1 MPTTTTS
8 TGSREKT
15 QISMVVDKAV
25 KDKAYENLKQAGL
38 KPSDIFRDVL
48 HYIATTGE
56 PPIKKELLSAEDR
69 ELLIEAKKVLANPG
83 KITRVKIDDLD
94 KL

>member
-1 MPTTTTS
+1 MNATVS
-8 TGSREKT
+8 TDRT
-15 QISMVVDKAV
+15 QISLVVDKAV
-25 KDKAYENLKQAGL
+25 KEKAYENLKRAGL
-38 KPSDIFRDVL
+38 KPSDMFRDVL

-56 PPIKKELLSAEDR
+56 PPIKRELLSAEDR

-83 KITRVKIDDLD
+83 KITRVKLDDLD